1 MKLRLASI
9 LLVLV
14 IEASLASTESSPRPD
29 SRRPSSGNSINIVDG
44 LDADMHYASALETDH
59 IPGPETSPVLEAFEK
74 EIVFMV
80 RDFGQDL
87 RELVERRKQSV
98 VDGDDAAAVET
109 HEGTRRNT
117 RSRRRRSSRNSQR
130 NVDSEVVNNVP
141 YMPSKNSFAAANVD
155 DSRFENSNRNVVA
168 DTHNDFPRE
177 SPIKLT
183 EEELLPSSSFHR
195 SFDDRPLMNPAA
207 AKRSLVNM
215 VELEEHNAREA
226 DKAAADS
233 FFSFS
238 ADEEA
243 NDNDIKDDLEQDPL
257 RRNLVKKAI
266 NMPFSKSALEPM
278 SVFMLQLPEEELPP
292 LPMQESPALAKQAP
306 IPTRNPFAKLFSGR
320 RVESVVSLWTV
331 DQEGDAAT
339 SDDNAP
345 RL

>member
-1 MKLRLASI
+1 
-9 LLVLV
+9 
-14 IEASLASTESSPRPD
+14 
-29 SRRPSSGNSINIVDG
+29 
-44 LDADMHYASALETDH
+44 MHYNDH
-59 IPGPETSPVLEAFEK
+59 SPSPEKSPVLEAFER

-87 RELVERRKQSV
+87 RELVERMKQSVV
-98 VDGDDAAAVET
+98 VDGDDAAAAVDT
-109 HEGTRRNT
+109 DEGTRRNT

-130 NVDSEVVNNVP
+130 NVESESVNNVP
-141 YMPSKNSFAAANVD
+141 YMPSKHTFAAAHVD
-155 DSRFENSNRNVVA
+155 ESRFENSNRRVVS
-168 DTHNDFPRE
+168 DTHDDFPRE
-177 SPIKLT
+177 NPIKLT

-195 SFDDRPLMNPAA
+195 NFDDRPLMNPAA

-243 NDNDIKDDLEQDPL
+243 NDNVIKDGLEQDPL

-266 NMPFSKSALEPM
+266 NMPFSKSSLEPM

-292 LPMQESPALAKQAP
+292 LPPPMQASPALAKQAP
-306 IPTRNPFAKLFSGR
+306 LPARNPFAKLFSGR

-331 DQEGDAAT
+331 DQEGDAVT
-339 SDDNAP
+339 NTNSNDNAS